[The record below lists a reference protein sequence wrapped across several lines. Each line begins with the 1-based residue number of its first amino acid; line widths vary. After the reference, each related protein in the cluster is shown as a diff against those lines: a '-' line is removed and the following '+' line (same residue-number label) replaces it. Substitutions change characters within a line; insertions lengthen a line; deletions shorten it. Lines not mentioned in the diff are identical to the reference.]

1 VDDADRRGCYGRF
14 MSVHG
19 MRYDVAI
26 IHDCVFVVYALA
38 VEDDV
43 AGEEGVAL
51 LRWISDC
58 SLDVCVRGFVWR
70 T

>member
-1 VDDADRRGCYGRF
+1 